1 MPVEMSTD
9 MMVNALNKC
18 CDGYE
23 RCADCELKPKYD
35 KEVKEYTENYGCS
48 FESMDNQMIEKIYSW
63 YKELDPAAC
72 ENADAK
78 CCNKESDDLKPN
90 IEPKVARHYAIC
102 QKLNQVYKAKN
113 HDYGDSFGDTYK
125 KLGIISAVTRLS
137 DKMNR
142 LMSLAVSHDA
152 QVKDEKI
159 EDTLLDMANYAIMTL
174 IELGYEPEN

>member
-1 MPVEMSTD
+1 MTRE
-9 MMVNALNKC
+9 MMVDTLNGYCEKC
-18 CDGYE
+18 GKCDN
-23 RCADCELKPKYD
+23 CELKNLYD
-35 KEVKEYTENYGCS
+35 EEVDVFTDNHGCV
-48 FESMDNQMIEKIYSW
+48 FDEMNDKMLDKIYNW
-63 YKELDPAAC
+63 YKELDRASC
-72 ENADAK
+72 ENTEAK
-78 CCNKESDDLKPN
+78 CCDAVPDDLKLH

-142 LMSLAVSHDA
+142 LMSLAVKHDA